1 MTRIEL
7 KYLFLIIVI
16 FVTACIETD
25 IYLPAFADMIQ
36 AFQVS
41 EEAIQKLLTWNFF
54 GICISCPIY
63 GPLSDSFGRKK
74 PLLAAL
80 GLFFAG
86 SIMTIFAESFD
97 LMLWGRLL
105 QGLGSGGCFTLG
117 TAIIFDS
124 FQAEKAIW
132 AMNKLNVIIPLIM
145 GGAPLLGGFLNLSFG
160 FRSNFIA
167 IAIFVLLSLVVTILF
182 LEETLPK
189 EKRSELKPQ
198 KLFTDFKT
206 VLTSVPFWQL
216 CGVVSLIYGGYLAFL
231 SGTAVLFVV
240 EFGMAK
246 SLFPLYQ
253 GAILAAWVIGS
264 LTCDRA
270 LQKWGNKKLKKI
282 GSILFFIGGVGIGIT
297 ALLFPRDPN
306 LITFFMFLFTFG
318 ANWASGLYYGE
329 SMEVFPDM
337 KGIAASIL
345 TSARLLFSALAI
357 AAVGK
362 LYNATIYPIAGA
374 VCLTVACSLPLIFF
388 YERKNL
394 GKATFG
400 ATSITH

>member
-1 MTRIEL
+1 MSKKEI
-7 KYLFLIIVI
+7 KYLFLITVI
-16 FVTACIETD
+16 FITACIETD
-25 IYLPAFADMIQ
+25 IYLPAFADMMH

-41 EEAIQKLLTWNFF
+41 EETIQSLLTWNFF
-54 GICISCPIY
+54 GICASCPIY

-74 PLLAAL
+74 PLLVAL
-80 GLFFAG
+80 GLFLLGSVMTVFAN
-86 SIMTIFAESFD
+86 SFEV
-97 LMLWGRLL
+97 MLWGRLF

-145 GGAPLLGGFLNLSFG
+145 GGAPLLGGALNLYFG

-167 IAIFVLLSLVVTILF
+167 IAIFVLLSLVVSLF
-182 LEETLPK
+182 SFEETLPK
-189 EKRSELKPQ
+189 EKRSDLKMH
-198 KLFTDFKT
+198 KLLTDFSL

-270 LQKWGNKKLKKI
+270 LQKWGNQKLKKI
-282 GSILFFIGGVGIGIT
+282 GSILLLIGGVGMGASAI
-297 ALLFPRDPN
+297 LLPRDPN
-306 LITFFMFLFTFG
+306 LQTFFMFLFTFG

-329 SMEVFPDM
+329 SMEVFPEM

-345 TSARLLFSALAI
+345 TSARLLFSALII
-357 AAVGK
+357 ALVGQF
-362 LYNATIYPIAGA
+362 YNATIYPIVGA
-374 VCLTVACSLPLIFF
+374 VCFTVATSLPLIFF
-388 YERKNL
+388 YERSNR
-394 GKATFG
+394 GKEAIG
-400 ATSITH
+400 AIVLD